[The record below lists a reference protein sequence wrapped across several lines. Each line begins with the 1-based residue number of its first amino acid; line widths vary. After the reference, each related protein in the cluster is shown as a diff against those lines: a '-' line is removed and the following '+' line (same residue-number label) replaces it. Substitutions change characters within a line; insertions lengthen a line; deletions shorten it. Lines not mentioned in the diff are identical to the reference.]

1 MNQQMTAVFDAETN
15 RAYPKLLGA
24 TAMVAALHLDVYR
37 ELRRLQG
44 QVFRLWEG
52 VAIAAH
58 RLDTDPDGAME
69 ALRDCLPIAMELEG
83 MLGPE
88 LEDGWVRGWRGGG
101 CSVSSPSPS
110 NRACGSPAH
119 GSPMSFTGGVR
130 PEPARTGWAWGL

>member
-1 MNQQMTAVFDAETN
+1 VNQQMTAVFDAETN

-24 TAMVAALHLDVYR
+24 TAMVAALHLDGYR

-88 LEDGWVRGWRGGG
+88 LAPIMERPRRNRDADTIMYRHWRGSLSAAPRN
-101 CSVSSPSPS
+101 CRDPRSDTS
-110 NRACGSPAH
+110 
-119 GSPMSFTGGVR
+119 
-130 PEPARTGWAWGL
+130 